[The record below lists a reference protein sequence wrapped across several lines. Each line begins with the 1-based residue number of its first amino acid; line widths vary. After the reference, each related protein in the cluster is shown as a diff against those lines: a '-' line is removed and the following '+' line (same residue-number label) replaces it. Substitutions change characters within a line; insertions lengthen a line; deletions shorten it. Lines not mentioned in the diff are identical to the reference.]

1 MISKDLLRVAGLC
14 AGYGDNQVVSD
25 IDLEVA
31 SGEIV
36 AILGPSGCGKSTLLR
51 SLVGLH
57 QPSRGT
63 VHLDGQ
69 DITNM
74 AVHQRQLGLMSQNGH
89 LFPHLTVAQNVAFG
103 LEMQA
108 AHAGSTADRVSS
120 LLDLVSLSEFG
131 PRTID
136 TLSGGQAQRVA
147 LARTLAPR
155 PNLVLLDEPL
165 SGLDRALRDELAHE
179 MIGSLRHEGTAAIM
193 VTHDPDEAF
202 TVADRVAIMNNGR
215 LVSIASPDVL
225 RSNPGTS
232 FVARFLGL
240 DAVVEVDFYHGSAML
255 AGKPLPIG
263 LGGDGRQAVLVPT
276 KAVKVSLDPTSGGCP
291 GTVLRSRFL
300 GDRYQVAVRLGS
312 SHGTAQVETLFAAVD
327 EPLQPGQRVTVAV
340 DSSLVLGLDG

>member
-1 MISKDLLRVAGLC
+1 MTSKDLLHVAGLC

-25 IDLEVA
+25 VDLQVA
-31 SGEIV
+31 PGEIV

-57 QPSRGT
+57 QPTSGT
-63 VHLDGQ
+63 VRLDGR
-69 DITNM
+69 DITG
-74 AVHQRQLGLMSQNGH
+74 VPVYQRRLGLMSQNGH
-89 LFPHLTVAQNVAFG
+89 LFPHLSVADNVAFG
-103 LEMQA
+103 LQMQA
-108 AHAGSTADRVSS
+108 GQGGDIADRVTS
-120 LLDLVSLSEFG
+120 LLDLVSLSGFG

-165 SGLDRALRDELAHE
+165 SGLDRALRDELAQQ

-202 TVADRVAIMNNGR
+202 TVADRVAIMDHGR
-215 LVSIASPDVL
+215 LVTIASPDVL

-240 DAVVEVDFYHGSAML
+240 DAVVEVDFDHGSAML

-263 LGGDGRQAVLVPT
+263 LGGDGRRAVLVPT
-276 KAVKVSLDPTSGGCP
+276 KAVEVSFEPTPGGCP

-300 GDRYQVAVRLGS
+300 GDRYQVAVRLES
-312 SHGTAQVETLFAAVD
+312 ATGTTQVETLFAAVD
-327 EPLQPGQRVTVAV
+327 KPLQPGHRVTVTV
-340 DSSLVLGLDG
+340 DTSLVLGLNG